1 MSRPTPTVIM
11 SVTDPKTFKAE
22 EVLRST
28 AIFAVF
34 LEGEPINL
42 RTSHTAINE
51 GPKYK
56 KVSFSNPGHAHNLRE
71 KLSKLFKSQK
81 FTVVKLTSGVVVEE
95 NGK

>member
-22 EVLRST
+22 EILRST

-34 LEGEPINL
+34 LDGEPINL

-56 KVSFSNPGHAHNLRE
+56 KVSFSNPGHAHNLKE
-71 KLSKLFKSQK
+71 KLSKLFKSEK
-81 FTVVKLTSGVVVEE
+81 FTVVMLKAGTIVLE
-95 NGK
+95 K